1 MVTSVLSFPASCK
14 NPAST
19 NVALSFTNVEDEVEP
34 VAVGAGVGA
43 IVDAVAVGGT
53 GTEVWAVDCEDVVSV
68 AVAGAG
74 VTEDV
79 VAVAVAGSGTGGTE
93 DKKAVAGVAAVVA
106 FLFEESELA
115 PILDREL
122 ETLSIVSRPCSFNRG
137 VLKFTNCL
145 GSLLKAL
152 IK

>member
-1 MVTSVLSFPASCK
+1 M
-14 NPAST
+14 
-19 NVALSFTNVEDEVEP
+19 
-34 VAVGAGVGA
+34 
-43 IVDAVAVGGT
+43 
-53 GTEVWAVDCEDVVSV
+53 SV

-93 DKKAVAGVAAVVA
+93 DTKAVAATAADASEDAVAVPLVDAVVDI
-106 FLFEESELA
+106 LFEECELT
-115 PILDREL
+115 PKLYREL
-122 ETLSIVSRPCSFNRG
+122 EPLSKQSRLFSFNRG
-137 VLKFTNCL
+137 VLKSTNCL

>member
-1 MVTSVLSFPASCK
+1 M
-14 NPAST
+14 
-19 NVALSFTNVEDEVEP
+19 
-34 VAVGAGVGA
+34 
-43 IVDAVAVGGT
+43 
-53 GTEVWAVDCEDVVSV
+53 SV
-68 AVAGAG
+68 AVASAG

-93 DKKAVAGVAAVVA
+93 DKKAVASVAAVVA
-106 FLFEESELA
+106 ILFEESELA

-145 GSLLKAL
+145 GSLLKAF

>member
-1 MVTSVLSFPASCK
+1 M
-14 NPAST
+14 
-19 NVALSFTNVEDEVEP
+19 
-34 VAVGAGVGA
+34 
-43 IVDAVAVGGT
+43 
-53 GTEVWAVDCEDVVSV
+53 SV

-106 FLFEESELA
+106 ILFEESELA

-122 ETLSIVSRPCSFNRG
+122 ETLSIVSSPCSFNRG

>member
-1 MVTSVLSFPASCK
+1 M
-14 NPAST
+14 
-19 NVALSFTNVEDEVEP
+19 
-34 VAVGAGVGA
+34 
-43 IVDAVAVGGT
+43 
-53 GTEVWAVDCEDVVSV
+53 SV

-93 DKKAVAGVAAVVA
+93 DKKTVAGVVAVVA
-106 FLFEESELA
+106 ILFEESELA

-145 GSLLKAL
+145 GSLFKAF

>member
-1 MVTSVLSFPASCK
+1 M
-14 NPAST
+14 
-19 NVALSFTNVEDEVEP
+19 
-34 VAVGAGVGA
+34 
-43 IVDAVAVGGT
+43 
-53 GTEVWAVDCEDVVSV
+53 SV

-93 DKKAVAGVAAVVA
+93 DKKAVAGVVAGATEDLGSVVGA
-106 FLFEESELA
+106 GAGAGVAILFEESELA

-145 GSLLKAL
+145 GSLLKAF

>member
-1 MVTSVLSFPASCK
+1 M
-14 NPAST
+14 
-19 NVALSFTNVEDEVEP
+19 
-34 VAVGAGVGA
+34 
-43 IVDAVAVGGT
+43 
-53 GTEVWAVDCEDVVSV
+53 SV
-68 AVAGAG
+68 AVASAG

-93 DKKAVAGVAAVVA
+93 DKKTVAGVVAGATEDLGSVVGA
-106 FLFEESELA
+106 GAGAGVAILFEESELA

-137 VLKFTNCL
+137 VLKLTNCL

>member
-1 MVTSVLSFPASCK
+1 M
-14 NPAST
+14 
-19 NVALSFTNVEDEVEP
+19 
-34 VAVGAGVGA
+34 
-43 IVDAVAVGGT
+43 
-53 GTEVWAVDCEDVVSV
+53 SV
-68 AVAGAG
+68 AVASAG

-93 DKKAVAGVAAVVA
+93 DKKTVAGVVAGATEDLGSVVGA
-106 FLFEESELA
+106 GAGVAILFEECELA

-145 GSLLKAL
+145 GSLLKAF